1 MAKSGTAE
9 PAALPEDIRA
19 LGFEAAMAELED
31 IVRRL
36 ESGEVDLEQS
46 IEMYTRGALLKQHCE
61 AKLKAASER
70 VERIV
75 TDAGGEATGT
85 QPADID

>member
-1 MAKSGTAE
+1 MAKRGTAE
-9 PAALPEDIRA
+9 PEALPDDIQA

-31 IVRRL
+31 IVKRL
-36 ESGEVDLEQS
+36 ESGDVDLEQS
-46 IEMYTRGALLKQHCE
+46 IEMYSRGALLKRHCE

-75 TDAGGEATGT
+75 TGSQGEATGV
-85 QPADID
+85 QPAESE